1 MNILKLTKSGIVVIT
16 KVEIGPELS
25 DKVLN
30 KGSYHIRTITKDCDK
45 ISSYKVCD
53 NDIDPCNEKYPKM
66 VKITS
71 VPFDEVDADYVSA
84 FAKAQQNLLTE
95 VLEAEAANLKIERAS
110 DFTNRVFKA
119 MLDTS
124 FESPENEEN

>member
-1 MNILKLTKSGIVVIT
+1 MNILKLTESGIVVIT
-16 KVEIGPELS
+16 KVGISPELS

-30 KGSYHIRTITKDCDK
+30 KGSYHIRTITEDCDK
-45 ISSYKVCD
+45 IARYEVCD
-53 NDIDPCNEKYPKM
+53 NDIDPCDEKYPKM

-71 VPFDEVDADYVSA
+71 VPFDEVDADCVSA
-84 FAKAQQNLLTE
+84 FAKTQQNLLTE

-124 FESPENEEN
+124 FELPENEEN

>member
-1 MNILKLTKSGIVVIT
+1 MNILKLTESGIVVIT
-16 KVEIGPELS
+16 KVGISPELS

-30 KGSYHIRTITKDCDK
+30 KGSYYIQTITEDCDK
-45 ISSYKVCD
+45 IASCEVCD
-53 NDIDPCNEKYPKM
+53 NDIDTCNEKYPKM

-71 VPFDEVDADYVSA
+71 VPFDEVDADCVSA
-84 FAKAQQNLLTE
+84 FAKTQQNLLTE

-110 DFTNRVFKA
+110 DFTNRVFKT

>member
-1 MNILKLTKSGIVVIT
+1 MNILKLTESGIVVIT
-16 KVEIGPELS
+16 KVGIGPKLS

-30 KGSYHIRTITKDCDK
+30 KGSYNIRTIIEYCDK
-45 ISSYKVCD
+45 IASCEVCD
-53 NDIDPCNEKYPKM
+53 NDIDPCSEEYPKM

-71 VPFDEVDADYVSA
+71 VPFDEVDADCVSA
-84 FAKAQQNLLTE
+84 FAKTQQNLLTE
-95 VLEAEAANLKIERAS
+95 VLEAEVANLKIERAS
-110 DFTNRVFKA
+110 DFTNRVFKS

>member
-1 MNILKLTKSGIVVIT
+1 MNILKLTESGIVVIT
-16 KVEIGPELS
+16 KVGIGPELS

-30 KGSYHIRTITKDCDK
+30 KGSYHIRTITEDCDK
-45 ISSYKVCD
+45 IASCEVCD
-53 NDIDPCNEKYPKM
+53 NDIDPYNEEYPKM

-71 VPFDEVDADYVSA
+71 VPFDEVDADCVSA
-84 FAKAQQNLLTE
+84 FAKTQQNLLTE